1 MLLHTIAAVAAA
13 AAKLIALWLLITS
26 LFFWKKTE
34 KRPACAPTLRFACLI
49 PARNEERVIA
59 SLIESLKAQRYP
71 GELFDIYV
79 AANNCTDGTEAAA
92 RAAGARVIRCRGT
105 VRCKGDA
112 LRQAISLLMPCGY
125 DAFCVFDADNTANE
139 GFLSAMNDAL
149 LSGAGV
155 AKARTVTKN
164 AGDTWVSGC
173 YALYYGLFDSFY
185 NPSRLALGLSAK
197 LVGTGFAVH
206 RRVLEKMGGWRTE
219 TIAEDAELSA
229 RCALMGE
236 RVLWAP
242 EAVTFDEAPRT
253 FGVSLRQRRRWV
265 SGVMD
270 VADRT
275 APALA
280 ASLAGRD
287 WARRADV
294 LAFTLTP
301 YARALSAV
309 AAALLALSASGN
321 SGFGVLPAAAV
332 SVALG
337 FAGLA
342 ALGAVLARC
351 VGLRGWSAVKTVL
364 LFPVFMASWLPLQLF
379 SCVHR
384 VESWQTVRHGLCGAA
399 GKTPRRAE

>member
-1 MLLHTIAAVAAA
+1 MLLQTIAAVAAA
-13 AAKLIALWLLITS
+13 AAKLIALWLLVTS
-26 LFFWKKTE
+26 LFFWKKAKE
-34 KRPACAPTLRFACLI
+34 RPSCAPTLRFACVI

-59 SLIESLKAQRYP
+59 ALIESLKSQRYP
-71 GELFDIYV
+71 KELFDVYV

-92 RAAGARVIRCRGT
+92 IAAGAQVIRCRGA

-112 LRQAISLLMPCGY
+112 LRQAVSRLMPCGY
-125 DAFCVFDADNTANE
+125 DAFCVFDADNVANA
-139 GFLSAMNDAL
+139 GFLAAMNDAL

-155 AKARTVTKN
+155 AKARLVTKN

-173 YALYYGLFDSFY
+173 YALYYGLFDEFY

-253 FGVSLRQRRRWV
+253 FRVSIHQRLRWV

-275 APALA
+275 APALVS
-280 ASLAGRD
+280 SLPGRG

-301 YARALSAV
+301 YARVLSAA
-309 AAALLALSASGN
+309 AAALMALTADGSG
-321 SGFGVLPAAAV
+321 GTGALLAAAV
-332 SVALG
+332 TVPLG
-337 FAGLA
+337 FAGMA
-342 ALGAVLARC
+342 ALGAVLARR
-351 VGLRGWSAVKTVL
+351 VGLRGWTAVKAVL
-364 LFPVFMASWLPLQLF
+364 TFPVFMASWLPLQLLA
-379 SCVHR
+379 CVHR

-399 GKTPRRAE
+399 GTAPRRAE